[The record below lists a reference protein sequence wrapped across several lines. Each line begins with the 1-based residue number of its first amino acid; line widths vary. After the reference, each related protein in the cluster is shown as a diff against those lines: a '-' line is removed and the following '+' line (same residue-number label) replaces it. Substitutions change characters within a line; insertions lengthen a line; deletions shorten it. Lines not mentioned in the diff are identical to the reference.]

1 MKLKHLSASV
11 PNASDT
17 IQVLTL
23 SCAIFHDPDSEN
35 LSPDQLIKMFIA
47 LSQFTVAN
55 DMTAEVKNAFIDR
68 PHLVDNASGFIRL
81 EVISPLDNKDEIWL
95 LTYWRDEESFKTW
108 HHSHLYHDSHKGI
121 PKGLKLVPKSARLR
135 FFEHVSS

>member
-1 MKLKHLSASV
+1 M
-11 PNASDT
+11 
-17 IQVLTL
+17 
-23 SCAIFHDPDSEN
+23 
-35 LSPDQLIKMFIA
+35 MFIA

-55 DMTAEVKNAFIDR
+55 NMTQQVKDAFIRR
-68 PHLVDNASGFIRL
+68 PHLVEEAAGFLRM
-81 EVISPLDNKDEIWL
+81 EVISPLDDRDEIWL
-95 LTYWRDEESFKTW
+95 LTYWRDEDSFKTW

>member
-1 MKLKHLSASV
+1 MAVYRRERVSV
-11 PNASDT
+11 R
-17 IQVLTL
+17 QFR
-23 SCAIFHDPDSEN
+23 CARFRMLVFHDPDSEKVY
-35 LSPDQLIKMFIA
+35 PDQLNRMFIA
-47 LSQFTVAN
+47 LSQFTIAN
-55 DMTAEVKNAFIDR
+55 DMRSDVKEAFIDR

-95 LTYWRDEESFKTW
+95 LTYWRDEESFRTW

-121 PKGLKLVPKSARLR
+121 PRGLKLVPKSARLR

>member
-1 MKLKHLSASV
+1 
-11 PNASDT
+11 
-17 IQVLTL
+17 
-23 SCAIFHDPDSEN
+23 
-35 LSPDQLIKMFIA
+35 MFIA

-55 DMTAEVKNAFIDR
+55 DMTAVVKNAFVDR
-68 PHLVDNASGFIRL
+68 PHLVDNTSGFIRL